1 LFKKIL
7 NVIGLDEVLLFVLL
21 QFRYYGYFDLCTYQD
36 SSIAAAIKSVFTK
49 TIHHLCRWHMM
60 KYKEELRKLYKVHE
74 GLKEKL
80 RIVINHPL
88 TPEEFDAAWNA
99 LVDEYGIREN
109 AAIDGIWKQSE
120 LWIPP
125 YFKMYY
131 CGRMTST
138 QISESVNKM
147 VKGSG
152 FATHMTSLNAFPR
165 KLLQVI
171 QHTNH
176 NSAGETHWSQ
186 VQIRCSI
193 DIYG

>member
-1 LFKKIL
+1 M
-7 NVIGLDEVLLFVLL
+7 
-21 QFRYYGYFDLCTYQD
+21 T
-36 SSIAAAIKSVFTK
+36 AAIKFVFTK
-49 TIHHLCRWHMM
+49 TIHRLCRWHMM
-60 KYKEELRKLYKVHE
+60 KKYKEELRRLYKVHE

-80 RIVINHPL
+80 RIAINHL
-88 TPEEFDAAWNA
+88 VTPEEFDAAWNP

-109 AAIDGIWKQSE
+109 VAIDGLWKQME
-120 LWIPP
+120 LWILA

-138 QISESVNKM
+138 QRRESVNKM
-147 VKGSG
+147 LKGSG
-152 FATHMTSLNAFPR
+152 FAAHMTSLNTFDR

-171 QHTNH
+171 QNTNH

-186 VQIRCSI
+186 APIRCSI

>member
-1 LFKKIL
+1 
-7 NVIGLDEVLLFVLL
+7 
-21 QFRYYGYFDLCTYQD
+21 
-36 SSIAAAIKSVFTK
+36 
-49 TIHHLCRWHMM
+49 MM
-60 KYKEELRKLYKVHE
+60 KKYKEELRKLYKAHE

-88 TPEEFDAAWNA
+88 TPKEFDAAWNA

-109 AAIDGIWKQSE
+109 VAIDGLWKQRE
-120 LWIPP
+120 LWIPA
-125 YFKMYY
+125 YFKMHY
-131 CGRMTST
+131 CGRMMST
-138 QISESVNKM
+138 QRSESVNKM

-152 FATHMTSLNAFPR
+152 FVTHMTSLNTFAR

-176 NSAGETHWSQ
+176 NSAGEAHRSQ
-186 VQIRCSI
+186 VQTQSSI